1 MLAARQICKA
11 RFEAFGTAGQAGK
24 FKPIPL
30 DTMADKY
37 ARGEIK
43 AVVH

>member
-11 RFEAFGTAGQAGK
+11 RFEAFGSAGQAGK
-24 FKPIPL
+24 LKPIPL

-37 ARGEIK
+37 ARDEIS
-43 AVVH
+43 AMVH